1 MKTHYSNSIY
11 GTIATGRG
19 FLLAVC
25 SLALLLLAGC
35 GGNPSASEEQLIT
48 VDVTKRYP
56 TKEFLLQDLFDIEYV
71 PLETT
76 DEFVTKSWVM
86 DISENIILTIINTSG
101 DILLFD
107 RKTGKG
113 LAKFNHKGDGP
124 DEYLFPYN
132 VIIDEENRQLFV
144 NDGRKATIRVYD
156 MEGNPIRSFK
166 NKDKATTTRIYNYDQ
181 EYLLCEDTYTRD
193 SAVEDDPTNT
203 YFLLSKHDG
212 SFRDIHIPYA
222 ERRSTFLEKKV
233 DDITYG
239 ASPTNS
245 GIVPYSKGW
254 LLMEPSADTVYALQE
269 DFSLKPYLVRTPSV
283 QGMDPVVFLFPSVQT
298 DRYCFMQSVEQ
309 IWDFEKKTGLP
320 SKDLVYDQQDGRVYE
335 CIFYNADFEDGDV
348 SMPKEYFDQEIAFYV
363 PLNPFDLIEA
373 NAAGKLSGRL
383 AEIASTLH
391 EEDNP
396 VIMIAKYKK

>member
-1 MKTHYSNSIY
+1 MRNIILN
-11 GTIATGRG
+11 TILC
-19 FLLAVC
+19 FLAAFTLA
-25 SLALLLLAGC
+25 SC

-76 DEFVTKSWVM
+76 DEFVCRGRVM
-86 DISENIILTIINTSG
+86 DIGPRTILLGNLREG
-101 DILLFD
+101 DLLLFD
-107 RKTGKG
+107 RASGKG
-113 LAKFNHKGDGP
+113 VRKINQKGEGPEEYLLTVNSFIDEANQELYVSDGP
-124 DEYLFPYN
+124 RNTMLVYTL
-132 VIIDEENRQLFV
+132 
-144 NDGRKATIRVYD
+144 DGEFK
-156 MEGNPIRSFK
+156 RSFK
-166 NKDKATTTRIYNYDQ
+166 NKEGAVVTNIYDYDQ
-181 EYLLCEDTYTRD
+181 GHFLCEDTYTQD
-193 SAVEDDPTNT
+193 SAVEDDYTNT

-222 ERRSTFLEKKV
+222 ERKSMFLEKKV
-233 DDITYG
+233 GEITYG
-239 ASPTNS
+239 ASSNNS

-254 LLMEPSADTVYALQE
+254 LLMEPSADTVYTLQE

-298 DRYCFMQSVEQ
+298 DRYFFMQSVEQ

-335 CIFYNADFEDGDV
+335 CVFYNADFEDGNV
-348 SMPKEYFDQEIAFYV
+348 SMPKEYFDQEIAFCV

-373 NAAGKLSGRL
+373 HAAGKLSGRL